1 MLRKYLIF
9 IAVIALAFP
18 GAFAL
23 ADSMDDVFCGDL
35 SGSDCQILLDNAAVM
50 DNLNSF
56 AVSMSMNLEADADE
70 PMRLSL
76 QAAGQFE
83 LDDESLRT
91 INERAVDL
99 AEAEW
104 AELAEIFL
112 TSAKASVWMEITDS
126 SGAEAATSEVNLLM
140 KDGIVL
146 LSADALSALAGEDM
160 SGMEGFGIDLNDAI
174 GEMLAESGAM
184 PEPDSAEMKEMEAI
198 ADSAVSVARL
208 ADSEVR
214 GVSVAVFRSDLDLNA
229 FLSMLS
235 ADLLAAAANDM
246 DDSKAAGDLMEALEA
261 GEFSVTQYIGLDDK
275 YTYGLDM
282 LMDMDMSYTENGQQR
297 NASISM
303 DLKAKLSDF
312 GQPVDVEIPEDVFV
326 FPLAMMMQMGS

>member
-1 MLRKYLIF
+1 MLRKLVIF
-9 IAVIALAFP
+9 IAVIALALP
-18 GAFAL
+18 GAIAL
-23 ADSMDDVFCGDL
+23 AESMDDVFCGDL
-35 SGSDCQILLDNAAVM
+35 SGSDCQILQDNAAVM

-56 AVSMSMNLEADADE
+56 AVSMSMNLAADSDE
-70 PMRLSL
+70 PLRLSL
-76 QAAGQFE
+76 QANGQFE
-83 LDDESLRT
+83 LDDESLQA

-99 AEAEW
+99 AAAEW

-112 TSAKASVWMEITDS
+112 TSAKASVWMEITDL
-126 SGAEAATSEVNLLM
+126 SGAEAVTSEFNLLM

-174 GEMLAESGAM
+174 GELLAETGAL
-184 PEPDSAEMKEMEAI
+184 PEPDSAEMEEMVAV
-198 ADSAVSVARL
+198 ADSALSVARL
-208 ADSEVR
+208 ADSEVS
-214 GVSVAVFRSDLDLNA
+214 GVAVAVFRSDLDLNA
-229 FLSMLS
+229 FLSMIS
-235 ADLLAAAANDM
+235 ADLLAAAAKDM
-246 DDSKAAGDLMEALEA
+246 DDSKAADDLMEALA
-261 GEFSVTQYIGLDDK
+261 GGEFSVTQYIGLDDK

-282 LMDMDMSYTENGQQR
+282 LMDMDMSYTENDQQR

-312 GQPVDVEIPEDVFV
+312 GQPVNVEIPEDVFV